1 MTVYINTTG
10 CTNDKGTRSNITL
23 TRVLVLSAGL
33 KLEVGEGLHFMALT
47 LQVLFSE
54 GGLLEA
60 LSLRVASL
68 LGRFVYARLISQS
81 RGAIPYRAWC

>member
-10 CTNDKGTRSNITL
+10 CTNNKDSRSNITL

-33 KLEVGEGLHFMALT
+33 RLEVGEGLHFMALT

-54 GGLLEA
+54 SGLV
-60 LSLRVASL
+60 VAW
-68 LGRFVYARLISQS
+68 RRYPF
-81 RGAIPYRAWC
+81 AWQVFLDFSYMHAS